1 MGKKILVIPDSFKD
15 SISSNEFCDITKTA
29 IQKINHA
36 CVVDCIPIGDGG
48 EGSLDSFKLIKDYT
62 FKTMLVKN
70 PINELV
76 KATYCINKKT
86 KTGIIE
92 LAQASGI
99 QLVPTELRKPTKTTS
114 YGTGQLIENI
124 ISEGVKKIILFIG
137 GSATNDV
144 GIGMLDALGFS
155 FRDYGNKKLA
165 ASVKNLNKIY
175 KIEKSPIYDSIK
187 KIKFI
192 VACDVANPLI
202 GPSGATQTFGKQK
215 GASDKDL
222 RQLEENVIHFSK
234 IVTKEFERNYTK
246 HDWAGAAGG
255 VGFAALSFLNAEFEG
270 GFKLISKL
278 LNLKDKIKKGNYD
291 YIITGEGCIDE
302 QTQYGKLLKHVADL
316 GKKYST
322 PVIAFTGKL
331 KKDLSH
337 LNLPG
342 LTIANQIT
350 PKNTNLNTAIKDTS
364 KNLHKAINEEMFKLL
379 N

>member
-1 MGKKILVIPDSFKD
+1 MDKRILVIPDSFKD

-124 ISEGVKKIILFIG
+124 ISEGMKKIILFIG

-202 GPSGATQTFGKQK
+202 GPNGATQTFGKQK
-215 GASDKDL
+215 GASDKEL
-222 RQLEENVIHFSK
+222 RELEENVIHFSK
-234 IVTKEFERNYTK
+234 IVIKKLGRDYTK
-246 HDWAGAAGG
+246 HDGAGAAGG

-316 GKKYST
+316 GKKHST

-350 PKNTNLNTAIKDTS
+350 PKNTNLTTAIKDTS